1 MVYQDRPAP
10 NRKLPPN
17 NLYVKMRQEERAAA
31 AIALVRDGK
40 TVGQAAAEMAIRPET
55 FVRLVKAALQRNAVQ
70 DAQEYRAIHME
81 RLEFLWSQLVP
92 EIAKGN
98 AYSIKVAI
106 DVLKRQSQL
115 LGLDAPVVINVRRLA
130 AQYAEKYGLDMEE
143 RRDLF
148 REIKQSL
155 TDARRAANHDR
166 DLVAVPNESLDGI
179 IDPDF
184 MVEEDVD
191 G

>member
-1 MVYQDRPAP
+1 MAPTGRPAA
-10 NRKLPPN
+10 NRVIPQSV
-17 NLYVKMRQEERAAA
+17 YVTMRQDERAAA

-40 TVGQAAAEMAIRPET
+40 TIAEAAAEMAIRPDT
-55 FVRLVKAALQRNAVQ
+55 FLKLVKAALRRNAVQ

-81 RLEFLWSQLVP
+81 RLELLWASLVP
-92 EIAKGN
+92 EIKKGN

-130 AQYAEKYGLDMEE
+130 AQYAEKYGLDAEE
-143 RRDLF
+143 RRELF
-148 REIKQSL
+148 REIKTTL
-155 TDARRAANHDR
+155 NDARRAANHDR
-166 DLVAVPNESLDGI
+166 DLVAIPQESLDGL
-179 IDPDF
+179 IDPEF
-184 MVEEDVD
+184 LTEAEVD